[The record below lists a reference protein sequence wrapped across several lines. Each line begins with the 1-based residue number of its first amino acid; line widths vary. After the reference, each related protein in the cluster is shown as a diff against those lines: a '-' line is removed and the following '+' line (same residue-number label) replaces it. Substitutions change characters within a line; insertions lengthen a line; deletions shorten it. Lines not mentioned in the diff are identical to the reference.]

1 VDVEW
6 REDYEDSGQ
15 GPISEIIVEF
25 YVYDFDLV
33 GALATTKTVACW
45 YWCDSQTQDAALDTA
60 GQLSELVR
68 QMLANNQELSARIEQ
83 LESAAAR
90 RDSLFIHPE
99 DDASTIIPKRR
110 REVEDDGT
118 ASTAT
123 KDGST
128 LQNPTIGFAFENFLQ
143 ATRVYK
149 RALKNDEE
157 LLSAPEDMTVGF
169 SMLSG
174 LSVSEISNISIFA
187 LPVTIFEIAN
197 ADHYTANLPL
207 EAGLSISIRPDT
219 TPSATPGGN
228 TSGAAG
234 GSPPS
239 PSAGK
244 VHRVE
249 LDFTPLMNDGIR
261 LRAGQ
266 HVRARHEF
274 DDG

>member
-1 VDVEW
+1 
-6 REDYEDSGQ
+6 
-15 GPISEIIVEF
+15 
-25 YVYDFDLV
+25 
-33 GALATTKTVACW
+33 
-45 YWCDSQTQDAALDTA
+45 
-60 GQLSELVR
+60 
-68 QMLANNQELSARIEQ
+68 MLANNQELSVRIEQ

-90 RDSLFIHPE
+90 RNSLFIHPE
-99 DDASTIIPKRR
+99 DDASTIMPGRR

-118 ASTAT
+118 ASIAT

-128 LQNPTIGFAFENFLQ
+128 LQHPTIGFAFENFLQ

-157 LLSAPEDMTVGF
+157 LFSAPEDMTVGF

-207 EAGLSISIRPDT
+207 EAGVAISIGPDT

-228 TSGAAG
+228 TSGAASR
-234 GSPPS
+234 SPPS
-239 PSAGK
+239 PSANN
-244 VHRVE
+244 VHRVR
-249 LDFTPLMNDGIR
+249 LDFKPSMDDEIELCVGQRVRVLHEYNDGWVSYPKPV
-261 LRAGQ
+261 A
-266 HVRARHEF
+266 
-274 DDG
+274 